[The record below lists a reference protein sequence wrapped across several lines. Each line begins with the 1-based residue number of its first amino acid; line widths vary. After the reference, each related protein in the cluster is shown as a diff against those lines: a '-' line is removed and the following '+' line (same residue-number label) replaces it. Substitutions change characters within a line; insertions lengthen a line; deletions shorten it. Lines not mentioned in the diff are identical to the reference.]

1 MMCENAT
8 KLASDEL
15 DRRLSLGETVGL
27 RLHLFKCGAC
37 SGFVRQIQMIRKV
50 TRRYVATDASDPN
63 EG

>member
-37 SGFVRQIQMIRKV
+37 SG
-50 TRRYVATDASDPN
+50 ASDSPDP
-63 EG
+63 GRSGA

>member
-37 SGFVRQIQMIRKV
+37 SGFVRHIQTMRKV
-50 TRRYVATDASDPN
+50 SRRYVATDASDAN
-63 EG
+63 DS

>member
-37 SGFVRQIQMIRKV
+37 SG
-50 TRRYVATDASDPN
+50 
-63 EG
+63 

>member
-8 KLASDEL
+8 KLASDKL
-15 DRRLSLGETVGL
+15 DRRLSFGENIGL

-37 SGFVRQIQMIRKV
+37 SGFVRQIQTMRKV

-63 EG
+63 ES